1 MQSGQKAKLK
11 ISAQAAALLKAD
23 TPREE
28 KLKVARGEVRLD
40 PSDFIAVLLYLSRI
54 QDSEL
59 RSSSLA
65 SIKALGEDIIAEICS
80 GPDTQP
86 LILDTLARVHFENP
100 RVAFQAAMH
109 PNVDRNT
116 LTFLAERGVEAAQLL
131 LEAEDEEKL
140 EAQNAERKQKSADS
154 PPRPGLSERDGNES
168 KSKYQQ
174 TQELGITQ
182 KIKFALTG
190 DKEWRSLLIRDNN
203 KVVSRSVLKN
213 PRITEQEVLVICKS
227 SVKNDEI
234 LRLIC
239 TNKEWTK
246 NHQIRKALIENHKT
260 PLHYSLRFLTFLS
273 DKELSFLAKS
283 KNVSSVIITQAR
295 RNLVNRKSGK

>member
-1 MQSGQKAKLK
+1 MLQ
-11 ISAQAAALLKAD
+11 AD

-28 KLKVARGEVRLD
+28 KLKASRGEIRLD
-40 PSDFIAVLLYLSRI
+40 PSDLVAVLLYLSRG
-54 QDSEL
+54 QDGEL
-59 RSSSLA
+59 RNFSLG
-65 SIKALGEDIIAEICS
+65 SMKALGEDILTAVCS
-80 GPDTQP
+80 RPDTQP

-109 PNVDRNT
+109 PNVNRST

-131 LEAEDEEKL
+131 LEAEEQEKL
-140 EAQNAERKQKSADS
+140 DAEAAKMQKKTADS
-154 PPRPGLSERDGNES
+154 STRSVSSEKDGMES

-174 TQELGITQ
+174 TQELGIPQ
-182 KIKFALTG
+182 RIKFALTG

-246 NHQIRKALIENHKT
+246 SHQIRKALIENHKT
-260 PLHYSLRFLTFLS
+260 PLHYSLRFLTFFS
-273 DKELSFLAKS
+273 DKELSFLARS
-283 KNVSSVIITQAR
+283 KNVSSVIVTQAR
-295 RNLVNRKSGK
+295 RMLVNRKSGK

>member
-1 MQSGQKAKLK
+1 MQSGQKVKLK
-11 ISAQAAALLKAD
+11 ISARAAVLLKPE
-23 TPREE
+23 TPRED
-28 KLKVARGEVRLD
+28 KLKVARGEISLEA
-40 PSDFIAVLLYLSRI
+40 SDLIAVLMYLSRS

-59 RSSSLA
+59 RGFSLA
-65 SIKALGEDIIAEICS
+65 SMKALSEDILTEICS
-80 GPDTQP
+80 RTDTQP
-86 LILDTLARVHFENP
+86 LILDTLARIHFENQ
-100 RVAFQAAMH
+100 RVAFQAVMH
-109 PNVDRNT
+109 PNIHRST
-116 LTFLAERGVEAAQLL
+116 LTFLSERGVEAAQLL
-131 LEAEDEEKL
+131 LEAEDEENL
-140 EAQNAERKQKSADS
+140 ETKTAEKNTKPADS
-154 PPRPGLSERDGNES
+154 SPRSAPSDRDGNES

-246 NHQIRKALIENHKT
+246 NQQIRKALIENHKT

-295 RNLVNRKSGK
+295 RQLVNRKSGK